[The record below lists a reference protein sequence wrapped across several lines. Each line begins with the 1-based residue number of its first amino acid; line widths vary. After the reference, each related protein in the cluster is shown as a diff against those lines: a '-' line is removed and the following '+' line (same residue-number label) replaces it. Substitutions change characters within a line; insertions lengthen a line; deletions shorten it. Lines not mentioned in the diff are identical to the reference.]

1 MSPEQ
6 IGQLITGLLV
16 FLASVG
22 LWFRAR
28 AKVLE
33 EDALAR
39 KTKREA
45 EESVRLALTNGTV
58 TTPPETQKEPG
69 NEQ

>member
-45 EESVRLALTNGTV
+45 EESVRIALTGGST
-58 TTPPETQKEPG
+58 PETKERDDEP
-69 NEQ
+69 